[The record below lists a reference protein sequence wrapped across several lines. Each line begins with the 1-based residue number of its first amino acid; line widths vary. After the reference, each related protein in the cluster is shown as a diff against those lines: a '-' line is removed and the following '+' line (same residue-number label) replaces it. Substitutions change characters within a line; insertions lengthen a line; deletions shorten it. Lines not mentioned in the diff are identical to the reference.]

1 MAHEFSQKER
11 IAAFPTVCH
20 DISKTQIFEE
30 GMSMWEYFA
39 AAALAGAVG
48 NAHRVGGSPQQYAE
62 FAAEVADAMM
72 RELERRR

>member
-1 MAHEFSQKER
+1 MSTVFEER
-11 IAAFPTVCH
+11 GCQ
-20 DISKTQIFEE
+20 DISKTQVFEE

-48 NAHRVGGSPQQYAE
+48 NAHRVGSPQQYAE